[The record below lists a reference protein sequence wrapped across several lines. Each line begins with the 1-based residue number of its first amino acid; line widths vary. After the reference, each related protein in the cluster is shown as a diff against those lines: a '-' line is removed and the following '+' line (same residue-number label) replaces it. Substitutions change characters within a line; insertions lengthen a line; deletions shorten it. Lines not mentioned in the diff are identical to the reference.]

1 MINLDAQGHTGG
13 TGLGRR
19 SPVIAVAP
27 YVGESQSE

>member
-1 MINLDAQGHTGG
+1 MFNLDEGHTDG

-19 SPVIAVAP
+19 SAVIAVAP